1 MRRRCGNWKTWSR
14 YSIARAEGVIS
25 APAAQLLVTNWI
37 SPEVQGENA
46 DQDETT
52 FDYEVRRYVYDHAMN
67 EGLPPTVAETA
78 SALSTRLDDVGVSL
92 QRLADGHILVLQKGT
107 GEILMANPFS
117 AVPTPFLV
125 RAGDSSW
132 YGNCIWDAMGIPAM
146 LQQDAAIEAS
156 CGCCGTAM
164 HLAVADG
171 SLEEAPGIAHFAIP
185 AAHWWDDIVFN

>member
-1 MRRRCGNWKTWSR
+1 MKVDR
-14 YSIARAEGVIS
+14 
-25 APAAQLLVTNWI
+25 
-37 SPEVQGENA
+37 
-46 DQDETT
+46 DEAS
-52 FDYEVRRYVYDHAMN
+52 FDGEVRRYVYEHAMQ
-67 EGLPPTVAETA
+67 EGLPPTIAETA
-78 SALSTRLDDVGVSL
+78 SALEVTPDDVRASFR
-92 QRLADGHILVLQKGT
+92 RLADGHVLVLQKGT

-125 RAGDSSW
+125 REGDRSW

-164 HLAVADG
+164 RVTVEGGALG
-171 SLEEAPGIAHFAIP
+171 EASGIAHFAIP